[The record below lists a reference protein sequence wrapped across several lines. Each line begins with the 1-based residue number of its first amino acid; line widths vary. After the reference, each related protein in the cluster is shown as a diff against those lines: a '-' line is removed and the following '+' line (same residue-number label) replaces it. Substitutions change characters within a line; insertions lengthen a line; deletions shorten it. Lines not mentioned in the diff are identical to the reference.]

1 MRKQFSKF
9 FFLVLLIALFPIF
22 ITSSTSATECGGVT
36 TAILECEET
45 AENSVFNLLQLVIEI
60 MSGTVG
66 ILGVVGILVIGIQ
79 YLTAGGNEQK
89 TTKAKRRLFEVIIGL
104 IVYAVLFAALYWLNV
119 IPQADHQTTPEE
131 YAEWEEREKA
141 KKNESSTPAS
151 NPKNNSSSSSNPKSN
166 TPNKK
171 TYMGA
176 TLESYSS
183 LKNISADKLVNRASI
198 IINYA
203 QKNGWNYGN
212 SQSKIPG
219 NDKLISCD
227 RLVSISLYT
236 LGFKN
241 QPNGGYAL
249 NNGFFGWLKKLGFKE
264 THSKNDI
271 KKGSVVWIKY
281 NPNETIGIG
290 GHVFIVSQ
298 WDKKT
303 NKISRYDAGKMW
315 NKSQPI
321 ITNGFPDYYKAINND
336 YKSNFKVFNLP

>member
-1 MRKQFSKF
+1 MRKQLSKSV
-9 FFLVLLIALFPIF
+9 FLILFISLLSLFI
-22 ITSSTSATECGGVT
+22 SSSVSAAECGGVT
-36 TAILECEET
+36 TAIIECEET
-45 AENSVFNLLQLVIEI
+45 AENSIFNLLQLVIEI
-60 MSGTVG
+60 MSGAVG
-66 ILGVVGILVIGIQ
+66 ILGVVGILFFGIQ

-104 IVYAVLFAALYWLNV
+104 IVYAILFSALYWIN
-119 IPQADHQTTPEE
+119 IMPQANHQTTPEE
-131 YAEWEEREKA
+131 YAQWKQQEEA
-141 KKNESSTPAS
+141 KKNENNTPI
-151 NPKNNSSSSSNPKSN
+151 SNPKSN
-166 TPNKK
+166 SNSNPNNSTPNKK

-176 TLESYSS
+176 TLENYSS
-183 LKNISADKLVNRASI
+183 LKKISADKLVNRASI

-271 KKGSVVWIKY
+271 KRGSVVWIKY

-303 NKISRYDAGKMW
+303 NKLSRYDAGKML
-315 NKSQPI
+315 NEPQPI

-336 YKSNFKVFNLP
+336 YKSNFKVFNLPQ